1 MYNIRSAL
9 SLSIVL
15 NRNKLETGVKM
26 GLQLRLA
33 HYDDKEVLL
42 ALFAGLLSIGDD
54 KTKINSAIRDMRY
67 TNQNQYSGDFW
78 PICFLVLED
87 QDVANPT
94 IHGAIAFGADSKV
107 YAIRIQ
113 EDYQGKGYGKLLMSA
128 AAQYVQATKCDAL
141 VLTAIKTSI
150 EFYKKLGF
158 EFQQEDID
166 DLKNGKAVVEF
177 IRPGNSIPGSLSG
190 DKFKSLCHLDSLAEN
205 QGVTIDPLYTKL
217 VEKLKSKSFLSYCEA
232 HKDIY
237 DEINDAEASTPKTA
251 PTASS
256 SEITSQQSSSPTF
269 FSSESK
275 ENLSLLRDK
284 EVKRDRCC
292 SCAFM

>member
-1 MYNIRSAL
+1 
-9 SLSIVL
+9 
-15 NRNKLETGVKM
+15 M

-33 HYDDKEVLL
+33 HYDDEEVLL
-42 ALFAGLLSIGDD
+42 ALFEGLLSLDDD

-67 TNQNQYSGDFW
+67 TSQNQNRGDFW

-94 IHGAIAFGADSKV
+94 IHGAIAVGAESTV

-113 EDYQGKGYGKLLMSA
+113 EDYRGKGYGKLLMSA
-128 AAQYVQATKCDAL
+128 AAQYVQAARHDAL

-150 EFYKKLGF
+150 GFYQKLGF

-166 DLKNGKAVVEF
+166 DLKKGKAVVEF
-177 IRPGNSIPGSLSG
+177 IRPGNSIPGILS
-190 DKFKSLCHLDSLAEN
+190 DDNFKSLCHLDSLAEN
-205 QGVTIDPLYTKL
+205 LGVTIDPLYTKL
-217 VEKLKSKSFLSYCEA
+217 VDKLKVTGFLSYREA

-237 DEINDAEASTPKTA
+237 DEINAAKASTPKTA

-256 SEITSQQSSSPTF
+256 SGITSQQSSSSTF
-269 FSSESK
+269 FSSESSK
-275 ENLSLLRDK
+275 EKSPLLRDK